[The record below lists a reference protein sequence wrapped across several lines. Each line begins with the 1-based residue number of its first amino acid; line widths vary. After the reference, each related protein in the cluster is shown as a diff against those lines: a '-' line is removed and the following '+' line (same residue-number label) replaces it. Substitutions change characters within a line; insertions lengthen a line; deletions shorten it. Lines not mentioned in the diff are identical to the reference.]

1 MVVPY
6 GKRSQRFS
14 FFFIMVMLLECSV
27 LRGII
32 LPTLIQPSTLF
43 INNGSACPL
52 YNHRK
57 KTLTVTH
64 KRLFFSLHIPDKVID
79 IQKSPNCRSTFK
91 IVFTSPCQDYF
102 QLQSAKW
109 SMCSS
114 KISEDQNS
122 YTIWL
127 YLSSGWTSQHW
138 LDALEKTAEHKEES
152 VQLSLAHCPFSAYR

>member
-43 INNGSACPL
+43 INNESACPL

-79 IQKSPNCRSTFK
+79 IQKSHNCRSTFK
-91 IVFTSPCQDYF
+91 IVVFTSPCQDYF

-109 SMCSS
+109 SMCRSQ
-114 KISEDQNS
+114 ISEQNS
-122 YTIWL
+122 YTTWL
-127 YLSSGWTSQHW
+127 IFIKW
-138 LDALEKTAEHKEES
+138 LDFTALTGCFGENCRAQRRKCPVIAS
-152 VQLSLAHCPFSAYR
+152 PLSI